1 MDNIRVELPL
11 QLDSVGTYEL
21 QGYND
26 LFQKPINGTVYH
38 TLSRRFPMFFNFMN
52 GSLLVNRL
60 NDPYT
65 QRFTIFIPK
74 LPIIHSNINKD
85 QILESSIV
93 PYVISLEELRQFQSM
108 QLSEGS
114 IIKVTDNGRNIFL
127 NKSRVLDGNIQCS
140 NGIIHVVDKV
150 IEPYLLN
157 KYEVY

>member
-1 MDNIRVELPL
+1 M
-11 QLDSVGTYEL
+11 
-21 QGYND
+21 
-26 LFQKPINGTVYH
+26 
-38 TLSRRFPMFFNFMN
+38 
-52 GSLLVNRL
+52 
-60 NDPYT
+60 
-65 QRFTIFIPK
+65 
-74 LPIIHSNINKD
+74 NKD

-108 QLSEGS
+108 QSSEGS